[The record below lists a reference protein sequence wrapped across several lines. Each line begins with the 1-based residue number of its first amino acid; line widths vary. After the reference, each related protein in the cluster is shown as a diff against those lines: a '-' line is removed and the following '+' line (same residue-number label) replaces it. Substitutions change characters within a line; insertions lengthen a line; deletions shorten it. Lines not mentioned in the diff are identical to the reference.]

1 MTAGVAGIGL
11 VCAPRL
17 GTAAD
22 VPRAPRPTPPYRVW
36 FQPRLFH
43 RDMDLYR
50 HMTIDASCWLDPQ
63 FCAARS
69 VSHARRGVLPV
80 GLRRLARASRARA
93 ALRHARG
100 PALAV

>member
-1 MTAGVAGIGL
+1 MTAGVAGFGL

-17 GTAAD
+17 VAAD

-50 HMTIDASCWLDPQ
+50 HMTSTP
-63 FCAARS
+63 AAGS
-69 VSHARRGVLPV
+69 IRGSA
-80 GLRRLARASRARA
+80 RLAPSAMPGVAYYQSDSPDSPE
-93 ALRHARG
+93 LRGLVRHCDT
-100 PALAV
+100 LAGRLWP